1 MIKRIV
7 WKWCRE
13 QKPRWSGQDLA
24 RLLAVS
30 HTYVRKLARDR
41 KISHR
46 KVGRKMFFTAE
57 DINAYRQGTV
67 VERAE

>member
-1 MIKRIV
+1 MQLETLYTPNQVAHILGV
-7 WKWCRE
+7 G
-13 QKPRWSGQDLA
+13 SD
-24 RLLAVS
+24 
-30 HTYVRKLARDR
+30 HVRKLARDR